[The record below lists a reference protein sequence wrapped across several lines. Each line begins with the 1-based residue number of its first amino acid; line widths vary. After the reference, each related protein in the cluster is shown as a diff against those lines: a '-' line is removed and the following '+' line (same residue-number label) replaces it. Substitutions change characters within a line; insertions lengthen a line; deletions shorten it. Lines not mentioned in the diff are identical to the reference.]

1 MEIDESLDS
10 RRQRLKDRWTCLE
23 AVSSPGVLFQ
33 QQLSGYPLS
42 MKAVYKM
49 RRVFDS
55 PKVRH

>member
-1 MEIDESLDS
+1 MERDRRLDS

-33 QQLSGYPLS
+33 QQLSGYRLS
-42 MKAVYKM
+42 EKAVYKM